1 MKSTFIRPKGETIY
15 SAAFICGLV
24 VLLANDFYFKANF
37 HNSLTGKISDIAG
50 LFIFPIFFTHFLGR
64 KNFVYTITALIFI
77 VWKSEVSQPAIDLW
91 NSLNFYHIGRT
102 VDYSDLLAL
111 LILPVSYWYDANF
124 RHVLS
129 GSTKSYRT
137 AIVILSSFSFI
148 ATAGTTGRIGYF
160 ELSNSKA
167 DVYKAILRLK
177 KEHPELNL
185 PLSFP
190 KPAEQFT
197 RLDKNLKPI
206 EKKLITDSLN
216 FKVYLPQNPQMP
228 VIWFSFSAGNS
239 KWREQNCRILI
250 TAVSNNHGNKLI
262 AKNLSSEEQ
271 LKIARIFE
279 SEIIDEIKKYLTKK

>member
-1 MKSTFIRPKGETIY
+1 MKSTFTHPKGETIF
-15 SAAFICGLV
+15 SSAFICGLI

-37 HNSLTGKISDIAG
+37 HNSLTGKVSDIAG

-64 KNFVYTITALIFI
+64 KKFVFTMTALIFVI
-77 VWKSEVSQPAIDLW
+77 WKSDVSQPTIDFW
-91 NSLNFYHIGRT
+91 NSLNFYRIGRT

-111 LILPVSYWYDANF
+111 LILPVSYYYDANF
-124 RHVLS
+124 RYALS
-129 GSTKSYRT
+129 GNAKSYRT

-148 ATAGTTGRIGYF
+148 ATAGTTGRIGSF
-160 ELSNSKA
+160 ELSDSKA
-167 DVYKAILRLK
+167 NVYQAILRLK
-177 KEHPELNL
+177 KEHPELDV

-197 RLDKNLKPI
+197 RLDKNLRPV
-206 EKKLITDSLN
+206 EKKHNTDSLN
-216 FKVYLPQNPQMP
+216 FKVYLPENADRP

-250 TAVSNNHGNKLI
+250 TAVSNKHGNKLI
-262 AKNLSSEEQ
+262 AKNLSSDEQ
-271 LKIARIFE
+271 LKIAKVFE